1 MPLRIYDIIATN
13 PGQELAS
20 AKIVGHETPL
30 YTPNNLGGGY
40 TRNEAGQLGVT
51 NGQISFKMIFQTTM
65 ESTGYEK
72 YLDVVTA
79 LSQRQMVWLR
89 YAVPT
94 HGGYTYAYRP
104 GYVSDITKTEGS
116 YAQASLLE
124 TITISTVG
132 AWQMLYTFTQAGA
145 ARSLHPGT
153 ASNLNGDHKLRVFST
168 NYPENNKAMPYS
180 YPYWYG
186 QIIEE
191 VLRRG
196 SWYNKWGNVLTKGS
210 DVYAVFAVHAPN
222 LTVSHEEKLA
232 LSQLTGSHAMYQATH
247 IKGNGFA
254 SAQEEKDTK
263 DKLADGL
270 AKLKGE
276 HIKIKPY
283 NFKASVHNYT
293 EDDIDQNGPFAGSY
307 SSYLLIG
314 HANKGGGVA
323 IKAGKTDVMVNQFDF
338 VTSGDIIIDTAPW
351 ANIYEVNG
359 SSIGIDF
366 KNYVKTG
373 ANVDDV
379 LVCDGV
385 TLSTIIMRREVLTI

>member
-13 PGQELAS
+13 PGQEFTS
-20 AKIVGHETPL
+20 AKIIGSETPV
-30 YTPNNLGGGY
+30 YTPNNLGGGFS
-40 TRNEAGQLGVT
+40 RNEAGQLGVV
-51 NGQISFKMIFQTTM
+51 NGQISFKMVFQTDIQ
-65 ESTGYEK
+65 STGYEK

-104 GYVSDITKTEGS
+104 GYVSDITKTEGN

-132 AWQMLYTFTQAGA
+132 AWQMLYTFTQSGA
-145 ARSLHPGT
+145 ARSLHPST
-153 ASNLNGDHKLRVFST
+153 AQNLNGDHKLRVFS
-168 NYPENNKAMPYS
+168 NYLENNKAMPFS

-186 QIIEE
+186 Q
-191 VLRRG
+191 VLEAIRRG
-196 SWYNKWGNVLTKGS
+196 SWYNKWGDVLQRGS

-222 LTVSHEEKLA
+222 LTVTHEEKLA
-232 LSQLTGSHAMYQATH
+232 LSQLTGSHMMHQATCL
-247 IKGNGFA
+247 KGNGFA

-270 AKLKGE
+270 AKLKGQ
-276 HIKIKPY
+276 HVKVKPY

-293 EDDIDQNGPFAGSY
+293 ENDIDQDGPFAGSY
-307 SSYLLIG
+307 SSYLLVG
-314 HANKGGGVA
+314 RANKGGSIA
-323 IKAGKTDVMVNQFDF
+323 IKASQTDVVANQFDF
-338 VTSGDIIIDTAPW
+338 VAAGNVVIDTAPW
-351 ANIYEVNG
+351 ADIYTVNG

-366 KNYVKTG
+366 SNYVKTG
-373 ANVDDV
+373 ANVNDI
-379 LVCDGV
+379 LVCNGV
-385 TLSTIIMRREVLTI
+385 TLDTIIMRREVLAI

>member
-13 PGQELAS
+13 PGQELTS
-20 AKIVGHETPL
+20 AEVVGSETPV
-30 YTPNNLGGGY
+30 YTPNNLGGGFS
-40 TRNEAGQLGVT
+40 RNEAGQLGVV

-104 GYVSDITKTEGS
+104 GYVSDITKTEGN
-116 YAQASLLE
+116 YAQASLME

-145 ARSLHPGT
+145 ARSLHPST
-153 ASNLNGDHKLRVFST
+153 AQNLNGDHKLRVFS
-168 NYPENNKAMPYS
+168 NFPENNKAMPFS

-186 QIIEE
+186 Q
-191 VLRRG
+191 VLEAIRRG
-196 SWYNKWGNVLTKGS
+196 SWYNKWGDVLQKGS
-210 DVYAVFAVHAPN
+210 DVYAVFAVHAPS
-222 LTVSHEEKLA
+222 LTVTHEEKLA

-247 IKGNGFA
+247 LKGNGFA
-254 SAQEEKDTK
+254 SAQEERDTK

-270 AKLKGE
+270 AKLKGQ
-276 HIKIKPY
+276 HVKVKPY

-293 EDDIDQNGPFAGSY
+293 ENDIDQDGPFAGSY
-307 SSYLLIG
+307 SSYLLVG
-314 HANKGGGVA
+314 RANKGGSIA
-323 IKAGKTDVMVNQFDF
+323 IKASQTDVMVNQFDF
-338 VTSGDIIIDTAPW
+338 VTAGPVVIDTAPW
-351 ANIYEVNG
+351 ADIYTIDG

-366 KNYVKTG
+366 SNYVKTG
-373 ANVDDV
+373 ANVNDI
-379 LVCDGV
+379 LVCNGV
-385 TLSTIIMRREVLTI
+385 TLDTIIMRREVLAI

>member
-13 PGQELAS
+13 PGQEITS
-20 AKIVGHETPL
+20 AKVVGSETPL
-30 YTPNNLGGGY
+30 YTPNNIGGGFS
-40 TRNEAGQLGVT
+40 RNEAGQLGVV
-51 NGQISFKMIFQTTM
+51 NGQISFKMVFQTNM

-104 GYVSDITKTEGS
+104 GYVSDITKTEGN

-124 TITISTVG
+124 TITITTVG

-145 ARSLHPGT
+145 SRSLHPNT
-153 ASNLNGDHKLRVFST
+153 AQNLNGDHKLRVFS
-168 NYPENNKAMPYS
+168 NFPENNKAMPFS

-196 SWYNKWGNVLTKGS
+196 SWYNKWGNVLQKGS
-210 DVYAVFAVHAPN
+210 DVYAVYAVHAPN
-222 LTVSHEEKLA
+222 LTVTHEEKLA
-232 LSQLTGSHAMYQATH
+232 LSQLTGSHTMYQATH
-247 IKGNGFA
+247 LKGNGFA

-270 AKLKGE
+270 AKLKGQNV
-276 HIKIKPY
+276 KVKPY
-283 NFKASVHNYT
+283 NFRASVHNYT
-293 EDDIDQNGPFAGSY
+293 ENDIDQDGPFAGSY
-307 SSYLLIG
+307 SSYLLVG
-314 HANKGGGVA
+314 HTNKGGSIA
-323 IKAGKTDVMVNQFDF
+323 IKASQTDVMVNQFDF
-338 VTSGDIIIDTAPW
+338 VTAGNVVIDTAPW

-366 KNYVKTG
+366 SNYVKTG
-373 ANVDDV
+373 ANVNDI
-379 LVCDGV
+379 LVCNGV
-385 TLSTIIMRREVLTI
+385 TLDTIIMRREVLAI

>member
-13 PGQELAS
+13 PGQELTS
-20 AKIVGHETPL
+20 AKIVGSETPV
-30 YTPNNLGGGY
+30 YTPNNLGGGFS
-40 TRNEAGQLGVT
+40 RNEAGQLGVV

-104 GYVSDITKTEGS
+104 GYVSDITKTEGN

-145 ARSLHPGT
+145 ARSLHPST
-153 ASNLNGDHKLRVFST
+153 AQNLNGDHKLRVFS
-168 NYPENNKAMPYS
+168 NFPENNKAMPFS

-186 QIIEE
+186 Q
-191 VLRRG
+191 VLEAIRRG
-196 SWYNKWGNVLTKGS
+196 SWYNKWGDVLQKGS
-210 DVYAVFAVHAPN
+210 DVYAVFAVHAPD
-222 LTVSHEEKLA
+222 LTVSHEEKMA

-247 IKGNGFA
+247 LKGNGFA
-254 SAQEEKDTK
+254 SAQEERDTK

-270 AKLKGE
+270 AKLKGQ
-276 HIKIKPY
+276 HVKMKPY

-293 EDDIDQNGPFAGSY
+293 ENDIDQDGPFAGSY

-314 HANKGGGVA
+314 RANKGGSIA
-323 IKAGKTDVMVNQFDF
+323 IKASQTDVMVNQFDF
-338 VTSGDIIIDTAPW
+338 VTAGPVVIDTAPW
-351 ANIYEVNG
+351 ADIYTING

-366 KNYVKTG
+366 SNYVKTG
-373 ANVDDV
+373 ANVNDI
-379 LVCDGV
+379 LVCNGV
-385 TLSTIIMRREVLTI
+385 TLDTIIMRREVLAI

>member
-13 PGQELAS
+13 PGQELTT
-20 AKIVGHETPL
+20 AKVIGSETPL
-30 YTPNNLGGGY
+30 YTPNNIGGGY
-40 TRNEAGQLGVT
+40 TRNEAGQLSVS

-104 GYVSDITKTEGS
+104 GYVSDITKTEGN
-116 YAQASLLE
+116 YAQASLME
-124 TITISTVG
+124 TITVSTVG
-132 AWQMLYTFTQAGA
+132 AWQMLYTFTQTGA

-153 ASNLNGDHKLRVFST
+153 AQNLNGDHKLKVFST
-168 NYPENNKAMPYS
+168 YPENNKAMPYS

-186 QIIEE
+186 Q
-191 VLRRG
+191 VLEAIRRG
-196 SWYNKWGNVLTKGS
+196 SWYNKWGDVLQKGS
-210 DVYAVFAVHAPN
+210 DVYENFAIHAPN
-222 LTVSHEEKLA
+222 LTVTHEERMA

-247 IKGNGFA
+247 LKGNGFA

-270 AKLKGE
+270 AKLKGQ
-276 HIKIKPY
+276 HVKVKPY
-283 NFKASVHNYT
+283 NFHASVHNYT
-293 EDDIDQNGPFAGSY
+293 EEDIDQNGPFAGSY
-307 SSYLLIG
+307 SSYLLLG
-314 HANKGGGVA
+314 HANKGGSIA
-323 IKAGKTDVMVNQFDF
+323 IKAGKTDVMLNQFGF
-338 VTSGDIIIDTAPW
+338 VTDGDIIIDTAPW

-366 KNYVKTG
+366 SNYVKTG
-373 ANVDDV
+373 ANVNDI

-385 TLSTIIMRREVLTI
+385 TLSTIIMRREVLAI

>member
-13 PGQELAS
+13 PGQELTS
-20 AKIVGHETPL
+20 AKIIGSETPV
-30 YTPNNLGGGY
+30 YTPNNLGGGFS
-40 TRNEAGQLGVT
+40 RNEAGQLGVV
-51 NGQISFKMIFQTTM
+51 NGQISFKMIFQTDID
-65 ESTGYEK
+65 STGYEK

-104 GYVSDITKTEGS
+104 GYVSDITKTEGN
-116 YAQASLLE
+116 YAQASLIE

-132 AWQMLYTFTQAGA
+132 AWQMLYMFNQAGA
-145 ARSLHPGT
+145 SRSLHPST
-153 ASNLNGDHKLRVFST
+153 AQNLNGDHKLRVFS

-196 SWYNKWGNVLTKGS
+196 SWYNKWGNVLQKGS

-222 LTVSHEEKLA
+222 LTVSHEEKMA

-247 IKGNGFA
+247 LKGNGFA

-270 AKLKGE
+270 AKLKGQNV
-276 HIKIKPY
+276 KVKPY
-283 NFKASVHNYT
+283 NFKSSVHNYT
-293 EDDIDQNGPFAGSY
+293 EEDIDQDGPFAGSY
-307 SSYLLIG
+307 SSYLLVG
-314 HANKGGGVA
+314 HANKGGSVA
-323 IKAGKTDVMVNQFDF
+323 IKASKTDVMVNQFDF
-338 VTSGDIIIDTAPW
+338 VTAGNIVIDTAPW
-351 ANIYEVNG
+351 SNIYTVDG

-366 KNYVKTG
+366 SNYVKTG
-373 ANVDDV
+373 ANVNDI
-379 LVCDGV
+379 LVCNGV
-385 TLSTIIMRREVLTI
+385 TLDTIIMRREVLAI

>member
-13 PGQELAS
+13 PGQELTS
-20 AKIVGHETPL
+20 AKVVGSETPV
-30 YTPNNLGGGY
+30 YTPNNLGGGFS
-40 TRNEAGQLGVT
+40 RNEAGQLGVV

-104 GYVSDITKTEGS
+104 GYVSDITKTEGN

-145 ARSLHPGT
+145 ARSLHPST
-153 ASNLNGDHKLRVFST
+153 AQNLNGDHKLRVFS
-168 NYPENNKAMPYS
+168 NFPENNKAMPFS

-186 QIIEE
+186 Q
-191 VLRRG
+191 VLEAIRRG
-196 SWYNKWGNVLTKGS
+196 SWYNKWGDVLQKGS
-210 DVYAVFAVHAPN
+210 DVYAVFAVHAPS
-222 LTVSHEEKLA
+222 LTVTHEEKLA
-232 LSQLTGSHAMYQATH
+232 LSQLTGSHMMHQATH

-254 SAQEEKDTK
+254 SAQEERDAK

-270 AKLKGE
+270 AKLKGQ
-276 HIKIKPY
+276 HVKVKPY

-293 EDDIDQNGPFAGSY
+293 ENDIDQDGPFAGSY
-307 SSYLLIG
+307 SSYLLVG
-314 HANKGGGVA
+314 RANKGGSIA
-323 IKAGKTDVMVNQFDF
+323 IKASQTDVMVNQFDF
-338 VTSGDIIIDTAPW
+338 VTAGPVVIDTAPW
-351 ANIYEVNG
+351 ADIYTVNG

-366 KNYVKTG
+366 SNYVKTG
-373 ANVDDV
+373 ANVNDI
-379 LVCDGV
+379 LVCNGV
-385 TLSTIIMRREVLTI
+385 TLDTIIMRREVLAI

>member
-1 MPLRIYDIIATN
+1 MALRIYDIIATN
-13 PGQELAS
+13 PGQELTS
-20 AKIVGHETPL
+20 AKLVGRETPL
-30 YTPNNLGGGY
+30 YTPSNIGGGFS
-40 TRNEAGQLGVT
+40 RNEAGQLGVS
-51 NGQISFKMIFQTTM
+51 NGQISFKMLFTTDIN
-65 ESTGYEK
+65 STGYEK

-116 YAQASLLE
+116 YAQASLIE

-145 ARSLHPGT
+145 ARSLHPG
-153 ASNLNGDHKLRVFST
+153 AANNLNGDQKLKVFS
-168 NYPENNKAMPYS
+168 NYPENNKAMPFS

-186 QIIEE
+186 QVIEE
-191 VLRRG
+191 IRRG
-196 SWYNKWGNVLTKGS
+196 SWYNKWGDVLVKGS
-210 DVYAVFAVHAPN
+210 DVYAVFAVHAPSM
-222 LTVSHEEKLA
+222 TVSHEERMA
-232 LSQLTGSHAMYQATH
+232 LSQLTGSHMMHQATH
-247 IKGNGFA
+247 LKGNGFA

-270 AKLKGE
+270 AKLKGQ
-276 HIKIKPY
+276 HVKVKPY
-283 NFKASVHNYT
+283 NFHASVHNYT
-293 EDDIDQNGPFAGSY
+293 EEDIDQNGPFAGSY
-307 SSYLLIG
+307 SSYLLVG
-314 HANKGGGVA
+314 HANKGGSVA
-323 IKAGKTDVMVNQFDF
+323 IKAGSTDVMLNQFDF
-338 VTSGDIIIDTAPW
+338 VTAGDIIIDTAPW
-351 ANIYEVNG
+351 ANVYTVNG

-373 ANVDDV
+373 ANVNDI

-385 TLSTIIMRREVLTI
+385 TLSTIIMRREVLAI

>member
-13 PGQELAS
+13 PGQELTS
-20 AKIVGHETPL
+20 AKIVGRETPL

-40 TRNEAGQLGVT
+40 TRNEAGQLRVT
-51 NGQISFKMIFQTTM
+51 NGQISFKMIFQTDV
-65 ESTGYEK
+65 ESSGYEK

-104 GYVSDITKTEGS
+104 GYVSDITKIEGS
-116 YAQASLLE
+116 YAQASLME
-124 TITISTVG
+124 TVTISTVG
-132 AWQMLYTFTQAGA
+132 AWQMLYTFTQSDA
-145 ARSLHPGT
+145 ARSLHPGA
-153 ASNLNGDHKLRVFST
+153 ASNLNGDHKLKVFS

-196 SWYNKWGNVLTKGS
+196 SWYNKWGNVLQKGS
-210 DVYAVFAVHAPN
+210 DVYAIFAVHAPS
-222 LTVSHEEKLA
+222 LTVTHEEKLA
-232 LSQLTGSHAMYQATH
+232 LSHLTGSHAMYQATR

-254 SAQEEKDTK
+254 SVQEEKDTK

-276 HIKIKPY
+276 HVKVKPY

-293 EDDIDQNGPFAGSY
+293 ENDIDQDGPFAGSY
-307 SSYLLIG
+307 SSYLLVG
-314 HANKGGGVA
+314 RTNKGGSIA
-323 IKAGKTDVMVNQFDF
+323 IKASQTDVMVNQFDF
-338 VTSGDIIIDTAPW
+338 VTAGNVVIDTAPW
-351 ANIYEVNG
+351 ADIYTVNG

-366 KNYVKTG
+366 SNYVKTG
-373 ANVDDV
+373 ANVNDI
-379 LVCDGV
+379 LVCNGV
-385 TLSTIIMRREVLTI
+385 TLDTIIMRREVLAI

>member
-1 MPLRIYDIIATN
+1 MSLRIYDIIATN
-13 PGQELAS
+13 PGQELTS

-40 TRNEAGQLGVT
+40 TRNEAGQLGVV
-51 NGQISFKMIFQTTM
+51 NGQISFKMIFQTDV
-65 ESTGYEK
+65 ESSGYEK

-116 YAQASLLE
+116 YAQASLME

-132 AWQMLYTFTQAGA
+132 AWQMLYTFTQSGA

-186 QIIEE
+186 QIVEE

-222 LTVSHEEKLA
+222 LTVTHEERLA
-232 LSQLTGSHAMYQATH
+232 LSQLGGSHMMHQATH
-247 IKGNGFA
+247 LKGNGFA
-254 SAQEEKDTK
+254 SAQEERDTK

-270 AKLKGE
+270 TKMKGE
-276 HIKIKPY
+276 HVKIKPY

-314 HANKGGGVA
+314 HANKGGSVA
-323 IKAGKTDVMVNQFDF
+323 IKAQPTDVAVNRFGF
-338 VTSGDIIIDTAPW
+338 VAAGDIIIDTAPW
-351 ANIYEVNG
+351 ANIYTVNG
-359 SSIGIDF
+359 SSIGVDF
-366 KNYVKTG
+366 SHYSKTG
-373 ANVDDV
+373 ANVDDI

-385 TLSTIIMRREVLTI
+385 TLSTIIMRREVLAI

>member
-13 PGQELAS
+13 PGQEIAS
-20 AKIVGHETPL
+20 AKVVGRETPV

-40 TRNEAGQLGVT
+40 SRNEAGQLGVV
-51 NGQISFKMIFQTTM
+51 NGQISFKMVFQTTM

-104 GYVSDITKTEGS
+104 GYVSDITKTEGN
-116 YAQASLLE
+116 YAQASLVE

-145 ARSLHPGT
+145 ARSLHPST
-153 ASNLNGDHKLRVFST
+153 AQNLNGDHKLRVFS
-168 NYPENNKAMPYS
+168 NYPDNNKAIPFS

-186 QIIEE
+186 Q
-191 VLRRG
+191 VLEAIRRG
-196 SWYNKWGNVLTKGS
+196 SWYNKWGDVLQKGS
-210 DVYAVFAVHAPN
+210 DVYAVFAVHAPS
-222 LTVSHEEKLA
+222 LTVTHEEKLA
-232 LSQLTGSHAMYQATH
+232 LSQLTGSHAIYQATH
-247 IKGNGFA
+247 MKGNGFA

-270 AKLKGE
+270 AKLKGQ
-276 HIKIKPY
+276 HVKVKPY
-283 NFKASVHNYT
+283 NFQASVHNYT
-293 EDDIDQNGPFAGSY
+293 ENDIDQDGPFAGSY
-307 SSYLLIG
+307 SSYLLVG
-314 HANKGGGVA
+314 HANKGGSIA
-323 IKAGKTDVMVNQFDF
+323 IKASQTDVMVNQFNF
-338 VTSGDIIIDTAPW
+338 VTAGSVTIDTAPW
-351 ANIYEVNG
+351 ANIYTVNG

-366 KNYVKTG
+366 SNYVKTG
-373 ANVDDV
+373 ANVNDI
-379 LVCDGV
+379 LVCNGV
-385 TLSTIIMRREVLTI
+385 TLDKIIMRREVLAI

>member
-13 PGQELAS
+13 PGQELTS
-20 AKIVGHETPL
+20 AKIVGSETPV
-30 YTPNNLGGGY
+30 YTPNNLGGGFS
-40 TRNEAGQLGVT
+40 RNEAGQLGVV

-116 YAQASLLE
+116 YAQASLME

-145 ARSLHPGT
+145 SRSLHPST
-153 ASNLNGDHKLRVFST
+153 AQNLNGDHKLRVFS
-168 NYPENNKAMPYS
+168 NFPENNKAMPFS

-191 VLRRG
+191 VRRRG
-196 SWYNKWGNVLTKGS
+196 SWYNKWGDVLQKGS
-210 DVYAVFAVHAPN
+210 DVYAVFAVHAPD

-232 LSQLTGSHAMYQATH
+232 LSQLTGSHAMYQATRL
-247 IKGNGFA
+247 KGNGFA
-254 SAQEEKDTK
+254 SAQEERDTK
-263 DKLADGL
+263 DKLVDGL
-270 AKLKGE
+270 AKLKGQ
-276 HIKIKPY
+276 HVKMKPY

-293 EDDIDQNGPFAGSY
+293 ENDIDQDGPFAGSY
-307 SSYLLIG
+307 SSYLLVG
-314 HANKGGGVA
+314 RANKGGSIA
-323 IKAGKTDVMVNQFDF
+323 IKASQTDVMVNQFDF
-338 VTSGDIIIDTAPW
+338 VAAGNVVIDTAPW
-351 ANIYEVNG
+351 ADIYKVNG

-366 KNYVKTG
+366 SNYVKTG
-373 ANVDDV
+373 ANVNDI
-379 LVCDGV
+379 LVCNGV
-385 TLSTIIMRREVLTI
+385 TLDTIIMRREVLAI

>member
-13 PGQELAS
+13 PGQELTT
-20 AKIVGHETPL
+20 AKVIGSETPL
-30 YTPNNLGGGY
+30 YTPNNIGGGY
-40 TRNEAGQLGVT
+40 TRNEAGQLGVS
-51 NGQISFKMIFQTTM
+51 NGSISFKMVFETTM
-65 ESTGYEK
+65 ESSGYEK

-104 GYVSDITKTEGS
+104 GYVSDITKTEGN
-116 YAQASLLE
+116 YAKASLIE

-145 ARSLHPGT
+145 ARSLHPTT
-153 ASNLNGDHKLRVFST
+153 ANNLNGDHKLRVFS
-168 NYPENNKAMPYS
+168 NYPENNKAMPFS

-186 QIIEE
+186 Q
-191 VLRRG
+191 VLEAIRRG
-196 SWYNKWGNVLTKGS
+196 SWYNKWGNVLQKGS
-210 DVYAVFAVHAPN
+210 DVYAVFAIHAPN
-222 LTVSHEEKLA
+222 LTVTHEERMA
-232 LSQLTGSHAMYQATH
+232 LSQLTGSHAMHQATH
-247 IKGNGFA
+247 LKGNGFA

-270 AKLKGE
+270 AKLKGQ
-276 HIKIKPY
+276 HVKVKPY
-283 NFKASVHNYT
+283 NFRVLVHNYT
-293 EDDIDQNGPFAGSY
+293 EEDIDQNGPFAGSY
-307 SSYLLIG
+307 SSYLLLG
-314 HANKGGGVA
+314 HANKGGSVA

-338 VTSGDIIIDTAPW
+338 VTAGDIVIDTAPW
-351 ANIYEVNG
+351 ANLYTVNG

-373 ANVDDV
+373 ANVDDI

>member
-13 PGQELAS
+13 PGQELTS
-20 AKIVGHETPL
+20 AKVVGSETPV
-30 YTPNNLGGGY
+30 YTPNNLGGGFS
-40 TRNEAGQLGVT
+40 RNEAGQLGVV

-104 GYVSDITKTEGS
+104 GYVSDITKTEGN

-132 AWQMLYTFTQAGA
+132 AWQMLYTFTQSGA
-145 ARSLHPGT
+145 ARSLHPST
-153 ASNLNGDHKLRVFST
+153 AQNINGDHKLRVFS
-168 NYPENNKAMPYS
+168 NFPENNKAMPFS

-186 QIIEE
+186 Q
-191 VLRRG
+191 VLEAIRRG
-196 SWYNKWGNVLTKGS
+196 SWYNKWGDVLQKGS
-210 DVYAVFAVHAPN
+210 DVYAVFAVHAPS
-222 LTVSHEEKLA
+222 LTVTHEEKLA
-232 LSQLTGSHAMYQATH
+232 LSQLTGSHMMHQATH

-254 SAQEEKDTK
+254 SAQEERDTE

-270 AKLKGE
+270 AKLKGQNV
-276 HIKIKPY
+276 KVKPY

-293 EDDIDQNGPFAGSY
+293 ENDIDQDGPFAGSY

-314 HANKGGGVA
+314 RANKGGSIA
-323 IKAGKTDVMVNQFDF
+323 IKASATDVMVNQFDF
-338 VTSGDIIIDTAPW
+338 VTAGPVVIDTAPW
-351 ANIYEVNG
+351 ADIYTVNG

-366 KNYVKTG
+366 SNYVKTG
-373 ANVDDV
+373 ANVNDI
-379 LVCDGV
+379 LVCNGV
-385 TLSTIIMRREVLTI
+385 TLDTIIMRREVLAI